1 VEMFDYTAKKL
12 GETKNLMHVP
22 N

>member
-1 VEMFDYTAKKL
+1 MFDNTAKKL